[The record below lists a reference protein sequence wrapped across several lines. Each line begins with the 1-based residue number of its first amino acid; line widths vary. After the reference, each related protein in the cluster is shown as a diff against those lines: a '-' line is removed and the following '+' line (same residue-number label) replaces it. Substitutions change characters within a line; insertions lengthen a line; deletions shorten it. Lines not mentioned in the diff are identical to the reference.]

1 MRKIL
6 FVFGVFALAL
16 SAQAPAGGGPKNL
29 QVLKPA
35 EVRASMGAATA
46 GLGVTCAECHTAP
59 DMSTDDKP
67 AKLTARKMFAMTAEI
82 NSKFPDGKA
91 HVSCYTCH
99 RGQKEPL
106 MAAPAAQ

>member
-1 MRKIL
+1 MRKML
-6 FVFGVFALAL
+6 FVFAAFALML
-16 SAQAPAGGGPKNL
+16 SAQGNAPKNL

-46 GLGVTCAECHTAP
+46 GLGVTCAECHAAP
-59 DMSTDDKP
+59 DMSSDEKP
-67 AKLTARKMFAMTAEI
+67 AKLIARKMFAMTADI

-106 MAAPAAQ
+106 MVPPAAVQ